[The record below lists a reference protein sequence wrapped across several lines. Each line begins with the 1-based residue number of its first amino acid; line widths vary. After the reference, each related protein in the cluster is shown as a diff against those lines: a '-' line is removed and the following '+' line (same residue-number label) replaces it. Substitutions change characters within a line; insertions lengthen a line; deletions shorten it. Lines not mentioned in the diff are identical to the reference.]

1 MGRPVTMWLS
11 YRLTDISESDIL
23 YCGSGSRASDA
34 IRPEAARIDL
44 VFWRRRGFVAPTG
57 TPTAGDHP
65 RRVGVLMGYSET
77 DPEARVFLSQFIA
90 PDSRVSW
97 PHQSVLNINFA
108 LCRPIESKRKSQL
121 NPEIDGKRW
130 RKMPSEAWYRR

>member
-1 MGRPVTMWLS
+1 MQFGPKRRELILFFGGAAALWPLPARPQQ
-11 YRLTDISESDIL
+11 
-23 YCGSGSRASDA
+23 A
-34 IRPEAARIDL
+34 
-44 VFWRRRGFVAPTG
+44 
-57 TPTAGDHP
+57 DHP

-108 LCRPIESKRKSQL
+108 LCRPMESKRKSQL